1 MKKLLLLLGVLL
13 VVGCDA
19 LNVVSD
25 NYLVEHSCIYT
36 GQFIEKKNGPTVYIY
51 NCSDWPFK
59 ARVMSHSLIRS
70 E

>member
-19 LNVVSD
+19 RNVVND
-25 NYLVEHSCIYT
+25 NYLVEHSCIYS
-36 GQFIEKKNGPTVYIY
+36 GQFIEKKNAATVYIY
-51 NCSDWPFK
+51 NCRDWPYK
-59 ARVMSHSLIRS
+59 PRVMSDSLIRS